1 MEQYAN
7 TTWGRRMATE
17 TAIQIILN
25 GEATEHPA
33 DTTVADFLRTRGL
46 DPTDPKGIAVAVN
59 DEVVRSSEWDAAT
72 LRDGDRVE
80 VITARQ
86 GG

>member
-1 MEQYAN
+1 MS
-7 TTWGRRMATE
+7 TE

-25 GEATEHPA
+25 GEATEHSA
-33 DTTVADFLRTRGL
+33 DTTVAEFLRTRGL

-59 DEVVRSSEWDAAT
+59 EEVVRSSDWPTQT
-72 LRDGDRVE
+72 LQDGDRVE

>member
-1 MEQYAN
+1 MPTQ
-7 TTWGRRMATE
+7 

-33 DTTVADFLRTRGL
+33 ATTVAEFLRTRGL
-46 DPTDPKGIAVAVN
+46 DPTDPKGVAVAVN
-59 DEVVRSSEWDAAT
+59 DEVVRKSDWDT
-72 LRDGDRVE
+72 TRLHEGDRVE